1 MLNNLNNTDIKELIP
16 SKYTDKEKDE
26 IISLLTNLA
35 NIYIEIEEGK

>member
-1 MLNNLNNTDIKELIP
+1 MNKVEIKKYLP